1 MAEKKKN
8 PLFETLNYICN
19 KQYTWE
25 ELPEDNKKTYS
36 QFMINRFLSS
46 YEYLLP
52 ILCEL
57 TSVKYTDEQHYRVL
71 YAFVK
76 RTKHYFNYD
85 AYKIENKIDPDLL
98 LAIKKEYKIGNREAK
113 RYNEVLTEP
122 QRDYIRKRWADYIAY
137 VKSK

>member
-1 MAEKKKN
+1 MA
-8 PLFETLNYICN
+8 
-19 KQYTWE
+19 
-25 ELPEDNKKTYS
+25 
-36 QFMINRFLSS
+36 
-46 YEYLLP
+46 
-52 ILCEL
+52 
-57 TSVKYTDEQHYRVL
+57 
-71 YAFVK
+71 K